1 MNGQVSRRQRG
12 YCSYILLQTSY
23 LEVSGIFSSSRL
35 GDVDIY
41 LDVGSL
47 RLKGARMER
56 GGILGI

>member
-1 MNGQVSRRQRG
+1 MVNYLGAREAG
-12 YCSYILLQTSY
+12 YTLLQACY
-23 LEVSGIFSSSRL
+23 LEVSGIFFSSRP

>member
-1 MNGQVSRRQRG
+1 MVKYLDAREAR
-12 YCSYILLQTSY
+12 YTLLQACY
-23 LEVSGIFSSSRL
+23 LEVSGIFFSSRL

>member
-1 MNGQVSRRQRG
+1 MVKYLDAREA
-12 YCSYILLQTSY
+12 SYALLQACY
-23 LEVSGIFSSSRL
+23 LEVSGIFFSSRL